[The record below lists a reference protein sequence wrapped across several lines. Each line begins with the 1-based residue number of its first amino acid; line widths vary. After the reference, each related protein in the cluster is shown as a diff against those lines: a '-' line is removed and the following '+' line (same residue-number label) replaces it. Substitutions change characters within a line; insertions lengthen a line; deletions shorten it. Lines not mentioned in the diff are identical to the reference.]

1 MTDQATQIRELTVE
15 LPEHAP
21 LIRITAGMGSA
32 GQKTWNLRRPV
43 TVIGSRR
50 PAHIVL
56 HDEDM
61 SNAHCV
67 IVNTG
72 TEVLLKDLHT
82 SGGTQLNKTRV
93 NLAVLTDGDVITLG
107 DTTIQVAIQVPDAG
121 SDDSGFGMKFA
132 DPTKFPGPV
141 SLHLIHT
148 DKQWSIEDAV
158 VLIGRHDDATVRLD
172 HPDLSA
178 RHAILFRV
186 GSGPAIFD
194 LGSRSGLWVNGQ
206 RCSLTPLQNDDRITV
221 GAFGLS
227 LKCLEP
233 SVGTHLDTPVVPPL
247 AAFLTPPLIG
257 EVHDFALKASPNESP
272 TATGSTAVT
281 QAEHPHA
288 YAEPELEN
296 LQGNISEA
304 WKQLNLWRAQLRDG
318 ASALDKQ
325 QTSLHV
331 REAEV
336 DAKDAALRGQLHD
349 ITRFHEQVSTREREL
364 AAKIAQL
371 QAGADAL
378 AEARIACDQR
388 EADLA
393 RREQEISRRENAVTQ
408 RWSRLSATNCPHCRQ
423 PINVGNVSAD
433 PS

>member
-1 MTDQATQIRELTVE
+1 MNDQATQILELTVE
-15 LPEHAP
+15 LPTDAP
-21 LIRITAGMGSA
+21 LIRITTGMGSA

-82 SGGTQLNKTRV
+82 SSGTQLNKTRV
-93 NLAVLTDGDVITLG
+93 NLAVLADGDVITLG
-107 DTTIQVAIQVPDAG
+107 DTTIQVAIQVPDGG

-148 DKQWSIEDAV
+148 DKQWSIEEAI

-172 HPDLSA
+172 HPDMSS

-186 GSGPAIFD
+186 GNGPAIFD
-194 LGSRSGLWVNGQ
+194 LGSRTGLWVNGQ
-206 RCSLTPLQNDDRITV
+206 RCSLTPLQNDDRISV
-221 GAFGLS
+221 GTFGLS

-233 SVGTHLDTPVVPPL
+233 SVGTHVDMPVVQPF
-247 AAFLTPPLIG
+247 AGVLTPPHIDG
-257 EVHDFALKASPNESP
+257 VHEIAPKASPHESP
-272 TATGSTAVT
+272 TAAGSTFAA
-281 QAEHPHA
+281 QADRPYA
-288 YAEPELEN
+288 NAEPELEN
-296 LQGNISEA
+296 LQGNLSGA
-304 WKQLNLWRAQLRDG
+304 WERLNLWRALLRDG
-318 ASALDKQ
+318 ASALDEQKAG
-325 QTSLHV
+325 LHA

-336 DAKDAALRGQLHD
+336 DAKDAALRGQLYD
-349 ITRFHEQVSTREREL
+349 ITRFHEQISTREREL

-371 QAGADAL
+371 QAGTDAL
-378 AEARIACDQR
+378 SKARNACDQR
-388 EADLA
+388 EDDLA
-393 RREQEISRRENAVTQ
+393 RRDQEMIRREHAVAQ
-408 RWSRLSATNCPHCRQ
+408 RWSRLSAINCPHCRK
-423 PINVGNVSAD
+423 PVNVGSVSD
-433 PS
+433 

>member
-1 MTDQATQIRELTVE
+1 MNDQAMQIRELTVE
-15 LPEHAP
+15 LPTDAP
-21 LIRITAGMGSA
+21 LIRITTGMGSA

-82 SGGTQLNKTRV
+82 SSGTQLNKTRV
-93 NLAVLTDGDVITLG
+93 NLAVLADGDVITLG
-107 DTTIQVAIQVPDAG
+107 DTTIQVAIQVPDGG

-148 DKQWSIEDAV
+148 DKQWSIEEAI

-172 HPDLSA
+172 HPDMSS

-186 GSGPAIFD
+186 GNGPAIFD
-194 LGSRSGLWVNGQ
+194 LGSRTGLWVNGQ
-206 RCSLTPLQNDDRITV
+206 RCSLTPLQNDDRISV
-221 GAFGLS
+221 GTFGLS

-233 SVGTHLDTPVVPPL
+233 SVGTHVDMPVVQPF
-247 AAFLTPPLIG
+247 AGVLTPPHIDG
-257 EVHDFALKASPNESP
+257 VHEIAPKASPHESP
-272 TATGSTAVT
+272 TAAGSTFAA
-281 QAEHPHA
+281 QADRPYA
-288 YAEPELEN
+288 NAEPELEN
-296 LQGNISEA
+296 LQGNLSEA
-304 WKQLNLWRAQLRDG
+304 WERLNLWRALLRDG
-318 ASALDKQ
+318 ASALDEQ
-325 QTSLHV
+325 RSSLHA

-336 DAKDAALRGQLHD
+336 DAKDAALRGQLYD
-349 ITRFHEQVSTREREL
+349 ITRFHEQITTREREL

-371 QAGADAL
+371 QAGTDAL
-378 AEARIACDQR
+378 AKARNACDQR
-388 EADLA
+388 EDDLA
-393 RREQEISRRENAVTQ
+393 RRDQEMIRREHAVAQ
-408 RWSRLSATNCPHCRQ
+408 RWSRLSAINCPHCRK
-423 PINVGNVSAD
+423 PVNVGSVSD
-433 PS
+433 